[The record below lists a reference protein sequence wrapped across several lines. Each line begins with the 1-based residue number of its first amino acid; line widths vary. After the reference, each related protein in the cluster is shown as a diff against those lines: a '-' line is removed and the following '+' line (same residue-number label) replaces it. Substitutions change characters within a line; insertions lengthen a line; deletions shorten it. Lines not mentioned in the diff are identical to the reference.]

1 MISCEGS
8 GQTLLVEC
16 GNVGCWEAQVWG
28 CHQHSANLR
37 PWLIVVEL

>member
-1 MISCEGS
+1 MISCEGN

-16 GNVGCWEAQVWG
+16 GNVGSWEAQVWRG
-28 CHQHSANLR
+28 HQHTANLR